1 MAISMDGSA
10 RRLCRNH
17 SKRVARRKICGSY
30 EGVILSL
37 FGAGAGNLG
46 GGECCQTWDWRVSG
60 CGLERL
66 NSRNCLAGL
75 LDALAPMGLPASFTF
90 GGSLVRSACFG
101 DSRAFW
107 RKPRTKRSFCRLD
120 VCWRQSRVKQAPWL
134 YVVCGAKSA
143 CVVAPPTLDVTCM
156 AVLCSLWHT
165 VWPNCR
171 CGTHLRAA
179 SVAGG
184 KCVCVIPRIWSK
196 KARWCKFSGDGWRC

>member
-1 MAISMDGSA
+1 MLPD
-10 RRLCRNH
+10 
-17 SKRVARRKICGSY
+17 
-30 EGVILSL
+30 
-37 FGAGAGNLG
+37 
-46 GGECCQTWDWRVSG
+46 
-60 CGLERL
+60 
-66 NSRNCLAGL
+66 
-75 LDALAPMGLPASFTF
+75 MGLACQRVWFGEAELAKTAWQGCWMRLLRWVFPLHSLF